1 MGHDGEPMRTRAKFL
16 LTLALLGLPLA
27 CVIVD
32 PPAELPVVPSRYPV
46 ILHSLVVPAANNPL
60 LELPQLFIVP
70 VELNDPNRSFFYS
83 LFVDFES
90 SDLPSIQDQTEVT
103 DKGANIKVLAF
114 PPPRDLTK
122 GCHRIE
128 LLVSYTQPVRGAV
141 GSDSITWFYTP
152 PETSLLGC
160 SAFDGGVVP
169 MLPQLLDAG
178 GP

>member
-1 MGHDGEPMRTRAKFL
+1 M
-16 LTLALLGLPLA
+16 
-27 CVIVD
+27 D

-60 LELPQLFIVP
+60 LELPAV
-70 VELNDPNRSFFYS
+70 VYCSGCNDPNRSFFYS
-83 LFVDFES
+83 LFVDLNL

-128 LLVSYTQPVRGAV
+128 LLVSYTQPVWRSGLGFNHLVLHTAGDVALRMFGVRRWGGADAPAVV
-141 GSDSITWFYTP
+141 GCRRAVSAPHLCPSR
-152 PETSLLGC
+152 LL
-160 SAFDGGVVP
+160 
-169 MLPQLLDAG
+169 AG
-178 GP
+178 GACLRTG